1 LGLNDDRGKGME
13 YGGCTIKTGNFTSK
27 MEIYWRV
34 SENGI
39 FDPPSVEFLMG
50 IYNDAFNHYFFC
62 FFSRMFQPIPS
73 RAPKRS

>member
-1 LGLNDDRGKGME
+1 ME
-13 YGGCTIKTGNFTSK
+13 YGGCTIKTGDFTSK

-34 SENGI
+34 SENGR

-50 IYNDAFNHYFFC
+50 IYNDAFNHYIFC
-62 FFSRMFQPIPS
+62 FFPQMFQTIPS